1 MLELHAISVTRQG
14 RPLFAPVSLRVEPGQ
29 VVTVMGASGVGKS
42 TLLAAVGG
50 HLPPGFLLA
59 GRVSLNGA
67 PVTALPPEARRI
79 GVMFQDALL
88 FAHLSVGGNLG
99 FALPARLRGPARR
112 AAIEAALQSV
122 GLPGFAPRDPA
133 TLSGGQAARV
143 ALMRCLLAEPRAL
156 LLDEPFARLD
166 TALRDDIRRL
176 TFDHAR
182 ARGLPVL
189 LVTHDPGDAAAA
201 GGPVWHLGP
210 DGISVAS

>member
-1 MLELHAISVTRQG
+1 MLELHALGVACAG
-14 RPLFAPVSLRVEPGQ
+14 RALFAPVSLAVAPGQ

-50 HLPPGFLLA
+50 HLAPGLTVQ
-59 GRVSLNGA
+59 GRVRLNGA
-67 PVTALPPEARRI
+67 DVSAQPAEARRI

-88 FAHLSVGGNLG
+88 FPHLSVAGNLG
-99 FALPARLRGPARR
+99 FALPPQTRGAARR
-112 AAIEAALQSV
+112 AAIAAALEAV
-122 GLPGFAPRDPA
+122 GLARFGPRDPA

-143 ALMRCLLAEPRAL
+143 ALMRCLLADPRAL
-156 LLDEPFARLD
+156 LLDEPFSRLD
-166 TALRDDIRRL
+166 SALRDDIRRL

-201 GGPVWHLGP
+201 GGPVWQLGP
-210 DGISVAS
+210 GGISVAS